1 MQMQDM
7 EHVLHILTLAEKSG
21 RIGII
26 LGPESGDA
34 ELLAA
39 HALKDQLGEKASI
52 LNAPEHLQDRWSHM
66 FKKERTRKEF
76 ALALDT
82 KEHPIDE
89 LRYEK
94 EGGKLRI
101 FLSPTLTGGPELTK
115 DAFELE
121 QRYPSSDM
129 IIALGFANEADI
141 THMIETDTPLKNPE
155 ALIKLSHAV
164 SAPLPTAPQ
173 TPTPN
178 PSMQWDIGAM
188 KLWSRALLRSYTE
201 EQADVFWVFLP
212 KEDFQKTGQISSILP
227 ALVADMRAV
236 MKLPALC
243 IVLWQDQD
251 SSTNNVHILISGTNR
266 EAITHI
272 AEQTETPI
280 TNGNLLLRGFA
291 NFSEAE
297 VEMRK
302 LLKQAN
308 VS

>member
-1 MQMQDM
+1 MQDM
-7 EHVLHILTLAEKSG
+7 EHVLKILTLAENAE
-21 RIGII
+21 RIGIV

-39 HALKDQLGEKASI
+39 HALKEKLGEKSSI

-66 FKKERTRKEF
+66 FKKEHPRKEF

-82 KEHPIDE
+82 HAHPVDE

-101 FLSPTLTGGPELTK
+101 FLSPQHELTK

-121 QRYPSSDM
+121 ERYPPSNM
-129 IIALGFANEADI
+129 IIAIGFENEADI
-141 THMIETDTPLKNPE
+141 ARTLETDTPLKNPD
-155 ALIKLSHAV
+155 ALINLTHKPLSI
-164 SAPLPTAPQ
+164 
-173 TPTPN
+173 PTPQEN
-178 PSMQWDIGAM
+178 TLHPAQQWDMGAM

-201 EQADVFWVFLP
+201 ENTGIFWVFLP
-212 KEDFQKTGQISSILP
+212 KEDFQKTNQSPTILP
-227 ALVADMRAV
+227 ALVRDMRAV
-236 MKLPALC
+236 MELPPLC

-251 SSTNNVHILISGTNR
+251 SPTNNVHILVSGTDQS
-266 EAITHI
+266 AITLL
-272 AEQTETPI
+272 AKTVET
-280 TNGNLLLRGFA
+280 TATDGNLILRGFA

-302 LLKQAN
+302 LLKN
-308 VS
+308 LKLET

>member
-1 MQMQDM
+1 M
-7 EHVLHILTLAEKSG
+7 EHVLNILTLAEKSE

-39 HALKDQLGEKASI
+39 HAIKEKLGEKAII

-66 FKKERTRKEF
+66 FKKERARKEF

-82 KEHPIDE
+82 VEHPVDE

-101 FLSPTLTGGPELTK
+101 FLSPHHELTK

-121 QRYPSSDM
+121 HRYPPSDT
-129 IIALGFANEADI
+129 IIALGF
-141 THMIETDTPLKNPE
+141 TSETDIARMCEEETPLKNPD
-155 ALIKLSHAV
+155 ALINLSRIP
-164 SAPLPTAPQ
+164 SAPPAGESTPQAEPAPQ
-173 TPTPN
+173 PH
-178 PSMQWDIGAM
+178 QWDIGAM

-201 EQADVFWVFLP
+201 ENTNVFWVFLP
-212 KEDFQKTGQISSILP
+212 KEDFQKTAQSANILP
-227 ALVADMRAV
+227 ALVANMRTI
-236 MKLPALC
+236 MELPTLC
-243 IVLWQDQD
+243 FVLWQDQD
-251 SSTNNVHILISGTNR
+251 SPTDNVHILVSGRNR
-266 EAITHI
+266 ETMTRL
-272 AEQTETPI
+272 AEETETPL
-280 TNGNLLLRGFA
+280 TNGNLFLRGFA

-302 LLKQAN
+302 LLKN
-308 VS
+308 LKPED

>member
-1 MQMQDM
+1 M
-7 EHVLHILTLAEKSG
+7 EHVLNILTLAEKSE

-39 HALKDQLGEKASI
+39 HAIKEKLGEKAII

-66 FKKERTRKEF
+66 FKKERARKEF

-82 KEHPIDE
+82 VEHPVDE

-101 FLSPTLTGGPELTK
+101 FLSPRHELTK

-121 QRYPSSDM
+121 QRYPSSDA
-129 IIALGFANEADI
+129 IIALGFAS
-141 THMIETDTPLKNPE
+141 ETDIARMCKEETPLKNPD
-155 ALIKLSHAV
+155 ALINLSRIPSPPP
-164 SAPLPTAPQ
+164 SASGGGGPTPQAEPAPQ
-173 TPTPN
+173 LH
-178 PSMQWDIGAM
+178 QWDIGAM

-201 EQADVFWVFLP
+201 ENTNVFWVFLP
-212 KEDFQKTGQISSILP
+212 KEDFQKTAQSANILP
-227 ALVADMRAV
+227 ALVADMRTI
-236 MKLPALC
+236 MELPMLC

-251 SSTNNVHILISGTNR
+251 SPTDNVHILVSGRNR
-266 EAITHI
+266 EAMTQL
-272 AEQTETPI
+272 AEETETPLA
-280 TNGNLLLRGFA
+280 NGNLFLRGFA

-302 LLKQAN
+302 LLKHITH
-308 VS
+308 ST